1 MSQDFTQAFGKK
13 LYFRVL
19 KSSAVNLDN
28 LALGGIGVGKFLD
41 ITTLMPNSNTVRTV
55 GTGDTFKMFSGTPKT
70 ITNAALQTN
79 EATLTFAAA
88 HGITVGQTIVVADL
102 PAPFTSL
109 NGTYVVT
116 AATTSSPFTVTY
128 AKTGTNITSAAVAAG
143 TAMGGLLTLDGTD
156 APIQLKGLTNITPNE
171 GENDQSVVTYD
182 DEAQSFDVSKATSKT
197 HSIAVEGMIDI
208 SDAAYKLMRFAAK
221 NSVREKLMIQ
231 WATTAPNGFKEDEV
245 GYGRF
250 TGYQPSQAA
259 GSLMSFTTT
268 IRTYG
273 PYGLAY

>member
-1 MSQDFTQAFGKK
+1 VSQDYTQAFGQKC
-13 LYFRVL
+13 YFQVL

-28 LALGGIGVGKFLD
+28 LALGGIGVGKFMD
-41 ITTLMPNSNTVRTV
+41 ISTMMSNSNTVKTV

-79 EATLTFAAA
+79 EATLTFAAI
-88 HGITVGQTIVVADL
+88 HGITVGQTIIVADL

-116 AATTSSPFTVTY
+116 AATTSTPFTVTY

-143 TAMGGLLTLDGTD
+143 TAMGGLLLLDGTD

-171 GENDQSVVTYD
+171 GENEETVVTYD
-182 DEAQSFDVSKATSKT
+182 DEAQGNDTSKPTSKT
-197 HSIAVEGMIDI
+197 HSIALEGMIDI
-208 SDAAYKLMRFAAK
+208 SDAAYKLYRIASK
-221 NSVREKLMIQ
+221 NSVREKLMIK
-231 WATTAPNGFKEDEV
+231 WATTAPNGFKQDEV

-250 TGYQPSQAA
+250 TGYQPGQAA
-259 GSLMSFTTT
+259 GTLMKFSTT
-268 IRTYG
+268 IKTYG
-273 PYGLAY
+273 PYDLLF